1 MKKILGLAVVLVAA
15 TGLSIGFRPAMSGI
29 SEASIREPSADRLDR
44 ADGFGR
50 PGTIEGAALV
60 PVDTGSAD
68 DRADR
73 EFARVAALAGD
84 RLLDRARQSP
94 DNPHLRRQAAAHY
107 RAALAHEQTVRNA
120 GDLFAAVHDKLAE
133 IARLDR
139 PGVAKPTPKTARPPA
154 VVKAPAIPETAPV
167 VKPPQSVMFG
177 PDGVEI
183 RRSVPRE

>member
-1 MKKILGLAVVLVAA
+1 MKKILSLAVVLVAA
-15 TGLSIGFRPAMSGI
+15 TGLSVGFRPAMSGI
-29 SEASIREPSADRLDR
+29 SEASIREPSAERLDR
-44 ADGFGR
+44 AAGLDR
-50 PGTIEGAALV
+50 PGIIEGAALV

-68 DRADR
+68 DRADT

-94 DNPHLRRQAAAHY
+94 DNPHLLRQAVAHY
-107 RAALAHEQTVRNA
+107 RAALAHEPTAREA
-120 GDLFAAVHDKLAE
+120 GDLFAAVRNKLAE

-139 PGVAKPTPKTARPPA
+139 PGVAKPTPKTALPPA
-154 VVKAPAIPETAPV
+154 IVKAPPIPETAPV
-167 VKPPQSVMFG
+167 VRTPRSIMVG